1 MITLNHV
8 SKSYG
13 KGKKAVDDLSL
24 SIPSGEVYGF
34 LGPNGAGKSTTIK
47 MLVGLLRPDAGHLS
61 VDGVDVQQDPITVK
75 RNIGYVPDEP
85 LFYRKMTGRDHLGF
99 IADLYHVEDRW
110 ARADA
115 LCRLFDFTTLNDEIS
130 SYSHGMKQKLAVISA
145 MIHQPRLLILD
156 EPMVG
161 LDPKSSYTLKQE
173 MVRYAKEGNTV
184 FFSTHVLEV
193 AQEVCT
199 RVGIIDRGKLR
210 FDGTL
215 EELRQGTDRSLE
227 DLFLSLTEETN
238 G

>member
-1 MITLNHV
+1 
-8 SKSYG
+8 
-13 KGKKAVDDLSL
+13 
-24 SIPSGEVYGF
+24 
-34 LGPNGAGKSTTIK
+34 
-47 MLVGLLRPDAGHLS
+47 
-61 VDGVDVQQDPITVK
+61 
-75 RNIGYVPDEP
+75 
-85 LFYRKMTGRDHLGF
+85 
-99 IADLYHVEDRW
+99 
-110 ARADA
+110 
-115 LCRLFDFTTLNDEIS
+115 
-130 SYSHGMKQKLAVISA
+130 
-145 MIHQPRLLILD
+145 
-156 EPMVG
+156 MVG